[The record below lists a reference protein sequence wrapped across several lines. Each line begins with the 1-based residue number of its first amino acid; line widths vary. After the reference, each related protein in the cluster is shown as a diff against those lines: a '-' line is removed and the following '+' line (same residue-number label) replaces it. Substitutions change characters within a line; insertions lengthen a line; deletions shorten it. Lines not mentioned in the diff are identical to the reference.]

1 MTMTADKT
9 RTARDGG
16 GGSNYHSVAIA
27 VMVVGVILGF
37 AMLPRWF
44 HASEGGALSGKAGP
58 DFQLELVANAPQ
70 TGQRTL
76 NLNEYKGKAVV
87 LDFWATWC
95 GPCQAQSPVLDKLAH
110 RYEDRGVA
118 VVGINTSD
126 APGAAAQ
133 WVSAHK
139 ITYPIVYDDEGE
151 TSHAYGVSNLPT
163 LVILSREGKVV
174 AVREGFT
181 DASELESLLK
191 RVL

>member
-1 MTMTADKT
+1 MTMSAEKT
-9 RTARDGG
+9 RTAPGG
-16 GGSNYHSVAIA
+16 GGNSIYHSVAIA

-37 AMLPRWF
+37 AVLPRWF
-44 HASEGGALSGKAGP
+44 HASEGGALSGKPGP
-58 DFQLELVANAPQ
+58 EFQLEVVANAPQ
-70 TGQRTL
+70 DGQRTL
-76 NLNEYKGKAVV
+76 ALNEYKGKAVV

-110 RYEDRGVA
+110 RYQDQGVA

-126 APGAAAQ
+126 APGAAAK
-133 WVSAHK
+133 WARAHQ

-151 TSHAYGVSNLPT
+151 ISHAYGVSNLPT